1 MLVTSKSSIRNPW
14 LFYGEEEEYQWNSW
28 NWHKYYYQF
37 FFALYEFLYCA
48 LHVFFKEWPHPPDL
62 YVVFVY
68 SPGYL
73 PLFFFMEL
81 TQILISIF
89 LYYMSFY
96 MVHCTQISISLC
108 ILHATYHCICKGKRK
123 YTYIKKKTKNVFPQ
137 FFIVV
142 CKKSVLILIKDFN
155 IW

>member
-1 MLVTSKSSIRNPW
+1 MGRRRNISEILGIDTNIIINFFLHYMSFYIVHCMFFLKSGPIPQTSMSS
-14 LFYGEEEEYQWNSW
+14 LCTHQATY
-28 NWHKYYYQF
+28 H
-37 FFALYEFLYCA
+37 C
-48 LHVFFKEWPHPPDL
+48 
-62 YVVFVY
+62 
-68 SPGYL
+68 
-73 PLFFFMEL
+73 FFFMEL